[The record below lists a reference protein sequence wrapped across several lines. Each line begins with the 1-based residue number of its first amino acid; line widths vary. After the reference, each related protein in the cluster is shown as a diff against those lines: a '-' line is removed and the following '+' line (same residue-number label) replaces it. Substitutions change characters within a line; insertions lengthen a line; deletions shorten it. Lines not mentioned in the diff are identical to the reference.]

1 MQVKNAIQKVDSI
14 HDQLDNLN
22 VTDDL
27 LDQEKA
33 AQINL
38 ENALD
43 IEENLLATKIQN
55 QMAYWPMNGHL
66 FSEIALHLID
76 L

>member
-1 MQVKNAIQKVDSI
+1 MWMQVKNAIQKVDSI

-43 IEENLLATKIQN
+43 IEETFWQQICLESL
-55 QMAYWPMNGHL
+55 
-66 FSEIALHLID
+66 E
-76 L
+76 